1 MTLLNRQAFKHN
13 HAVWIEIFVASN
25 LAFLVLDIYVAHS
38 VNSFHH
44 WTEWIPFYFA
54 LTGAALLFWGMVS
67 SKSLK
72 AGNLRTIGF
81 IVGSCSIIVGIA
93 GLILHLE
100 SNFFQALTL
109 KALIYSAPFI
119 APLAFTGLGFL
130 LILNRMVDHSTT
142 VWGKWLAF
150 FALGGFAGNFVLSLA
165 DHAQNGFFYITEWI
179 PVVSSALAFGFLLT
193 LIIQPLNNPLKK
205 YGVAIILLQII
216 VGLLGAAFHIRPL
229 FGEVSDDIFSQV
241 IFGAPVFAPF
251 LFVDIAVL
259 SAIALWDLHRKSA
272 SPTKVSA

>member
-1 MTLLNRQAFKHN
+1 MTLLNLQALKN
-13 HAVWIEIFVASN
+13 SRAVWIEVFVLSN

-54 LTGAALLFWGMVS
+54 LAGAALLLVGLFTS
-67 SKSLK
+67 NNLK
-72 AGNLRTIGF
+72 AGNLRCLGFFIGGCA
-81 IVGSCSIIVGIA
+81 ILVGIG

-119 APLAFTGLGFL
+119 APLAFAGLGFL
-130 LILNRMVDHSTT
+130 LILNRMVDHTSIE
-142 VWGKWLAF
+142 WGKWLAF
-150 FALGGFAGNFVLSLA
+150 FALGGFIGNFILSLA
-165 DHAQNGFFYITEWI
+165 DHAQNGFFYLTEWI
-179 PVVSSALAFGFLLT
+179 PVISSALAIGFLLA
-193 LIIQPLNNPLKK
+193 LIVLPLDSSLRK
-205 YGVAIILLQII
+205 YGIVVISLQVL
-216 VGLLGAAFHIRPL
+216 VGLVGALFHVMPL
-229 FGEVSDDIFSQV
+229 FGEISGDLFSQV

-259 SAIALWDLHRKSA
+259 SAIALWDLHHKS
-272 SPTKVSA
+272 K